1 IKEAAYSIYTDIKH
15 RTQFLVSENLK
26 KIKDLDINIDL
37 QSIYFIVPEHG
48 FYQSSSSVICLDLG
62 HFMFKGGEKNVQNP
76 EKDVFYD
83 AKSDQDNSIYVP
95 LKIQLIN
102 LQLLYLTKNEYWIDL
117 HLQEDSPS
125 HLIKPITLTLDL
137 EKLIHI
143 ENNKLPIWKANGE
156 IRSIESNISDTRL
169 IGCFNLI
176 ESIPFP
182 QSTGKSDQDQYEKSL
197 SKNKKHQTTTKEHY
211 DQIESMISIKKILL
225 EQEQDQQKQIEIKSG
240 EQTIQLSIDFQI
252 RKIELILK
260 RALLDLTDYT
270 EDFLRIYL
278 QSIFASTKIKTFDIE
293 FNAYLENLKIIDEE
307 FETND
312 KNKLNILSSSN
323 TSKLFEMNCLLTS
336 TTNPLFSSLP
346 YNSIENIIDLQL
358 NKTVLNIHLDAISSI
373 IRFKN
378 NIFKQLNNKSNSS
391 KVKQTSSSSTTKSNS
406 SSSSSSFK
414 IDFRL
419 EGISFLIGN
428 SSSQILYI
436 ELEDF
441 NGYLSKTNT
450 QILSH
455 LVFNDLRI
463 YDTFN
468 KSIYPFII
476 FKQNKSNKLLSFDL
490 SLFNYSNKL
499 IKLSKTKDSFLKGQL
514 EKLNI
519 IFLYKHLD
527 LILSIIYLFQTKQ
540 NTLKQE
546 DVPSNEPSFLPSI
559 LQKYQQHSI
568 EFPMDFI
575 LNAPQVLIPV
585 NSYSNHGIF
594 IDLGKLSMHSESNQQ
609 YRITFENLSINRIIL
624 NNENK
629 SLNLLECSPFQTLIN
644 RHFNSDN
651 KEIYVKILWDKI
663 QFNLSKYDYAFIN
676 KIFQENFKEKIFHK
690 IPQIQMSE
698 QQNQDNEQNDSPS
711 KLPTK
716 KQSTSN
722 EIPLNI
728 RLDFQMKQIDLTLYL
743 DKIGLNNQQQS
754 RNENDKF
761 IYLTIQLIEA
771 QFKQSTNINY
781 QGKIQIQHLFA
792 DDLRQNHQNK
802 NFARLINKGF
812 NVDQNAPLLIATLQN
827 KSSNCTVNGEMESFH
842 ILISADMIISMKEF
856 FTYVIPSDDETKSN
870 KLMGSNDLQLNL
882 PSPAKSISQY
892 KSSDSQR
899 SSSLTTSEDD
909 QPRRKRSVRSD
920 VETNMKIEVKPS
932 QLILLEDQNNNNSN
946 CLILNFSFL
955 MELVNNGDDTKIS
968 SSIKDLTFY
977 GSTFQQLKDS
987 KVKYSI
993 LQRSEINAMIM
1004 MNFDEQKIDLNI
1016 GDLTINIDP
1025 TLIKT
1030 FASLSNSINKKQ
1042 EQVNPKEEKD
1052 KINSKSIFDPKPFKD
1067 STFWFIQ
1074 NSEERKELLE
1084 DTDLLEI
1091 TTGLPSQKKNELKQK
1106 QQQKS
1111 IQENQNLSQ
1120 QLIVNL
1126 KIIQIQLELGKGD
1139 ATRPVV
1145 AFCLSNIFA
1154 QIENW
1159 STDILVNSS
1168 VQLELALF
1176 NDHLLAWEPLIEPII
1191 DERGI
1196 LQCPWTITCETLQD
1210 KEDENDPKCRYL
1222 LRDEKNSSSPEKSK
1236 EIEGDGANIDVKKV
1250 ISIRAEHLLN
1260 ITLTKTT
1267 LDLGQCIQTM
1277 FNETYKKGSSS
1288 DDDQE
1293 QAMLTILNQTGYQIN
1308 IEDIIG
1314 IEFPNGEKPRDKSLK
1329 LKNSES
1335 LHLTIPEERLSATH
1349 LPAIAEQVLK
1359 RKQQFNV
1366 QIEDRKVT
1374 VDINQTWRRVYDLF
1388 PSSNFSWPVQLLCDS
1403 QIYHERRRVVL
1414 SSIIK
1419 VSNRTQM
1426 PLFVLDPD
1434 LVETNK
1440 FKCIAKIDLN
1450 QEYYLPIE
1458 LLYLRIT
1465 PRLYFAVQQ
1474 DDYNDKIND
1483 FISFDWANEST
1494 TDRIL
1499 RLNNGTNGHFV
1510 VYKEEIEAYSE
1521 NTDESIRK
1529 SFNIYVKLAL
1539 HLLNLLPIPIE
1550 CSIDNMENVTLKPSE
1565 LHHCLQGNKKSILIF
1580 RISSYLNASWISEPC
1595 DLSVKGHGTH
1605 NEHIIKFHELITD
1618 ETIMMILRV
1627 DTYRG
1632 SYRAS
1637 FYSPFWIVN
1646 ATDLKFQFKI
1656 ENDKTFIDSIDKP
1669 VFTCPNKYHSDSH
1682 KKKGYIRLVSI
1693 EEDESVSQWSE
1704 GFSLNVIKSTGIT
1717 SCKVTNDRTYM

>member
-1 IKEAAYSIYTDIKH
+1 MKAISCLSISNGQLEFQRRPARDDIQLIIDLNSLEMSGIDSELNNENELNLTRPLLIQSFNPTNNLLHIEFETNPLNTKSDYRIQAKSHPLQINYHATTINTLIECFLPDRHHDLEGIKEAAYSIYTDIKH

-293 FNAYLENLKIIDEE
+293 FNAYLEDLKIIDEQ

-312 KNKLNILSSSN
+312 KNRLNILSSSN

-391 KVKQTSSSSTTKSNS
+391 KVKQTSSSTTKSNS

-419 EGISFLIGN
+419 KGISFLIGN

-527 LILSIIYLFQTKQ
+527 LILSIINLYQTKQ

-546 DVPSNEPSFLPSI
+546 DVPSNEPSFLPTF

-568 EFPMDFI
+568 EFHMDFI

-827 KSSNCTVNGEMESFH
+827 KSSNRTVNGEMESFH

-892 KSSDSQR
+892 KSSDYQR

-909 QPRRKRSVRSD
+909 Q
-920 VETNMKIEVKPS
+920 
-932 QLILLEDQNNNNSN
+932 
-946 CLILNFSFL
+946 
-955 MELVNNGDDTKIS
+955 
-968 SSIKDLTFY
+968 
-977 GSTFQQLKDS
+977 
-987 KVKYSI
+987 
-993 LQRSEINAMIM
+993 
-1004 MNFDEQKIDLNI
+1004 
-1016 GDLTINIDP
+1016 
-1025 TLIKT
+1025 
-1030 FASLSNSINKKQ
+1030 
-1042 EQVNPKEEKD
+1042 
-1052 KINSKSIFDPKPFKD
+1052 
-1067 STFWFIQ
+1067 
-1074 NSEERKELLE
+1074 
-1084 DTDLLEI
+1084 
-1091 TTGLPSQKKNELKQK
+1091 
-1106 QQQKS
+1106 
-1111 IQENQNLSQ
+1111 
-1120 QLIVNL
+1120 
-1126 KIIQIQLELGKGD
+1126 
-1139 ATRPVV
+1139 
-1145 AFCLSNIFA
+1145 
-1154 QIENW
+1154 
-1159 STDILVNSS
+1159 
-1168 VQLELALF
+1168 
-1176 NDHLLAWEPLIEPII
+1176 
-1191 DERGI
+1191 
-1196 LQCPWTITCETLQD
+1196 
-1210 KEDENDPKCRYL
+1210 
-1222 LRDEKNSSSPEKSK
+1222 
-1236 EIEGDGANIDVKKV
+1236 
-1250 ISIRAEHLLN
+1250 
-1260 ITLTKTT
+1260 
-1267 LDLGQCIQTM
+1267 
-1277 FNETYKKGSSS
+1277 
-1288 DDDQE
+1288 
-1293 QAMLTILNQTGYQIN
+1293 
-1308 IEDIIG
+1308 
-1314 IEFPNGEKPRDKSLK
+1314 
-1329 LKNSES
+1329 
-1335 LHLTIPEERLSATH
+1335 
-1349 LPAIAEQVLK
+1349 
-1359 RKQQFNV
+1359 
-1366 QIEDRKVT
+1366 
-1374 VDINQTWRRVYDLF
+1374 
-1388 PSSNFSWPVQLLCDS
+1388 
-1403 QIYHERRRVVL
+1403 
-1414 SSIIK
+1414 
-1419 VSNRTQM
+1419 
-1426 PLFVLDPD
+1426 
-1434 LVETNK
+1434 
-1440 FKCIAKIDLN
+1440 
-1450 QEYYLPIE
+1450 
-1458 LLYLRIT
+1458 RI
-1465 PRLYFAVQQ
+1465 
-1474 DDYNDKIND
+1474 
-1483 FISFDWANEST
+1483 
-1494 TDRIL
+1494 
-1499 RLNNGTNGHFV
+1499 
-1510 VYKEEIEAYSE
+1510 
-1521 NTDESIRK
+1521 
-1529 SFNIYVKLAL
+1529 
-1539 HLLNLLPIPIE
+1539 
-1550 CSIDNMENVTLKPSE
+1550 
-1565 LHHCLQGNKKSILIF
+1565 
-1580 RISSYLNASWISEPC
+1580 
-1595 DLSVKGHGTH
+1595 
-1605 NEHIIKFHELITD
+1605 
-1618 ETIMMILRV
+1618 
-1627 DTYRG
+1627 
-1632 SYRAS
+1632 
-1637 FYSPFWIVN
+1637 
-1646 ATDLKFQFKI
+1646 
-1656 ENDKTFIDSIDKP
+1656 
-1669 VFTCPNKYHSDSH
+1669 
-1682 KKKGYIRLVSI
+1682 
-1693 EEDESVSQWSE
+1693 
-1704 GFSLNVIKSTGIT
+1704 
-1717 SCKVTNDRTYM
+1717 